1 MEILRLLGLFSATCI
16 SLYVGL
22 CRCLLSLNERWIFF
36 RGRFGVGWSVGWQ
49 IDINPQ
55 PSTNVCVSV
64 TTPERRI
71 ASRDA
76 AGGLR
81 RCVLDVCGVDS
92 VSVSGSDGD
101 DESGLGRAGRR

>member
-1 MEILRLLGLFSATCI
+1 VFIGLVFSYMYI
-16 SLYVGL
+16 SI
-22 CRCLLSLNERWIFF
+22 CWPLSLLIVVERALDFF

-49 IDINPQ
+49 ININPQ

-81 RCVLDVCGVDS
+81 RCVLDVCGLTVY
-92 VSVSGSDGD
+92 
-101 DESGLGRAGRR
+101 R